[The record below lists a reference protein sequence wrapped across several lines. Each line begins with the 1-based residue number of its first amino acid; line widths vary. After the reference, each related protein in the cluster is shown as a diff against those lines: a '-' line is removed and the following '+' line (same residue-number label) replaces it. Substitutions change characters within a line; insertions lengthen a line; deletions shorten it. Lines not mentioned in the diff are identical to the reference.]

1 VVIYGT
7 SDMLFKMLKKM
18 YILLGFVYT
27 CK

>member
-18 YILLGFVYT
+18 YILLGFVCM